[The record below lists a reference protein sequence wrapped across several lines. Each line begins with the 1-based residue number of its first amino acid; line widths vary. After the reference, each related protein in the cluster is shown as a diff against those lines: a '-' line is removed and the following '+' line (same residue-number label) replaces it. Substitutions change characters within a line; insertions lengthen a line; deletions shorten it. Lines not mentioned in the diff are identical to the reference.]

1 MRRVKSNGSVGVVE
15 KFPKTPDARRKSNQP
30 LLSNEVAA
38 YLGNY
43 EEDNRGM
50 TQTGGIRINTASM
63 DDIPEQSSVHSR
75 LSTLLI
81 IDHFDI
87 VGSRMCEVLAG
98 GGFKVEVVR
107 DTGSST
113 ALMRKLLPDLVLL
126 AVRTGSDESL
136 ALISEISRRNGID
149 TIVLADRHSGI
160 RYDRIAEYGAVDLI
174 LLPQSGE
181 HIVERLMRILRER
194 TLLRQRN
201 STLQHLRDAH
211 QQLRDAYL
219 DTIDRLVIASGYRD
233 DTTGDHIA
241 RIGRYAAL
249 MALKLG
255 MSPGEVR
262 NLRYAAPMHD
272 VGKIGIPDRI
282 LFKPSILTRNEYE
295 IMKSHTEIGAGI
307 LSKSKSEIL
316 QLGRQIAI
324 SHHEN
329 WDGGGYPYGL
339 SGKSIPL
346 CGRIV
351 RIVDVF
357 DALTSS
363 RPYKDAYP
371 VGFAVSIISKERG
384 KCFDPALTDIVVEN
398 ADALAQIRVD
408 VAAER
413 NWVSGAWEISQRDQD
428 DYPDFRNTF

>member
-1 MRRVKSNGSVGVVE
+1 ME
-15 KFPKTPDARRKSNQP
+15 KFPKTPDARQKSKQSLP
-30 LLSNEVAA
+30 SNEIAA
-38 YLGNY
+38 YLSNF
-43 EEDNRGM
+43 EEESGGM
-50 TQTGGIRINTASM
+50 DQGGGIRINPVFM
-63 DDIPEQSSVHSR
+63 EDIPEQSRLHSQ

-81 IDHFDI
+81 IDHFGI

-113 ALMRKLLPDLVLL
+113 ALMRTLFPDLVLL
-126 AVRTGSDESL
+126 AVHTGSDESL
-136 ALISEISRRNGID
+136 ALISEISRRDGID

-160 RYDRIAEYGAVDLI
+160 RYDRIAEHGAVDLI
-174 LLPQSGE
+174 LLPQSEE
-181 HIVERLMRILRER
+181 HIIERLMRILRER
-194 TLLRQRN
+194 TLLRQRD
-201 STLQHLRDAH
+201 STLQHLRTAH

-219 DTIDRLVIASGYRD
+219 DSIDRLVIASGYRD
-233 DTTGDHIA
+233 DATGDHIA

-255 MSPGEVR
+255 MSPGDVR

-272 VGKIGIPDRI
+272 VGKIGIPDSI
-282 LFKPSILTRNEYE
+282 LLKPSMLTRSEYE

-316 QLGRQIAI
+316 QSGRQIAI

-329 WDGGGYPYGL
+329 WDGSGYPYGL

-371 VGFAVSIISKERG
+371 IGFAVSIISKERG
-384 KCFDPALTDIVVEN
+384 KCFDPALTDIVVKN

-413 NWVSGAWEISQRDQD
+413 KWVSGAWEISQRDLD
-428 DYPDFRNTF
+428 DYPDFRNT